1 VKPCFLPILILLTT
15 IGLHAAQAGT
25 ASRSSNSSTN
35 WFAIGFTQAQAGRFP
50 EAATA
55 FSIAAQARPAAG
67 TLVNLGLSEWQCG
80 HAGAAI
86 LAWEQA
92 RWIDPFDARAKANL
106 QFARRIAQVDEP
118 ELKWF
123 ETASTWLAP
132 NAWVWLAGASLW
144 LAVGALILPKIFRR
158 NKPSNL
164 QLLAAFGFALFL
176 FSVTASVGTM
186 SRTNLGFVVKR
197 NAPLQLT
204 PTRDGEML
212 LTLTSGESG
221 RVLKTRGGYYLI
233 QTANATGWVEHSN
246 FGLIC
251 PP

>member
-1 VKPCFLPILILLTT
+1 VKLRFLTFLILLALTG
-15 IGLHAAQAGT
+15 ILPAHAST
-25 ASRSSNSSTN
+25 EVRTN
-35 WFAIGFTQAQAGRFP
+35 WFAMGITQAQAGRFP

-55 FSIAAQARPAAG
+55 FTAAAQARPAAG

-92 RWIDPFDARAKANL
+92 LWINPFDARAKANL
-106 QFARRIAQVDEP
+106 QFARHIAQVDEP

-158 NKPSNL
+158 NKPANL
-164 QLLAAFGFALFL
+164 QLLAAFGLAVFL

-186 SRTNLGFVVKR
+186 SRANLGFIVKR

-204 PTRDGEML
+204 PTREGEML
-212 LTLTSGESG
+212 LTLTSGEPA

-233 QTANATGWVEHSN
+233 QTANSTGWVERGS